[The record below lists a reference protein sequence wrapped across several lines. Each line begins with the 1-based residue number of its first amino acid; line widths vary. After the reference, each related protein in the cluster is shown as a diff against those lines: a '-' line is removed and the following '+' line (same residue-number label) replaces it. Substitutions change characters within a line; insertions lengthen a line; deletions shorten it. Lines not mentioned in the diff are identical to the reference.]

1 MYEKSFVKISSD
13 IDIRNYKIRTGNN
26 IDSLL
31 NFQIIGAKIFNY
43 PVVNYEHIIFYRVIR
58 IYFLTKVLNFNTV
71 KNVFFKFQFIS

>member
-31 NFQIIGAKIFNY
+31 NLQIIGAKIFNY
-43 PVVNYEHIIFYRVIR
+43 PNVNYEHIIFYRVIR
-58 IYFLTKVLNFNTV
+58 IYFSNEST
-71 KNVFFKFQFIS
+71 QF

>member
-43 PVVNYEHIIFYRVIR
+43 PIVNYEHIIFYRVIR
-58 IYFLTKVLNFNTV
+58 IYFFNESTQFQHCE
-71 KNVFFKFQFIS
+71 KCFF